1 MCNLKKT
8 ISRPIHRTDS
18 QKQDRCAFLQPS
30 HVWRPDDFPPVI
42 LMLCPSIVLESVCG
56 VENSE
61 AVNEQNEWKIQPSNN
76 VFKQC

>member
-1 MCNLKKT
+1 M
-8 ISRPIHRTDS
+8 
-18 QKQDRCAFLQPS
+18 
-30 HVWRPDDFPPVI
+30 WRPDDFPPVI

>member
-1 MCNLKKT
+1 MLSADLVWNSAYVKSKKKT

-18 QKQDRCAFLQPS
+18 QKQDRCAFLQPL

-61 AVNEQNEWKIQPSNN
+61 AVNEQNE
-76 VFKQC
+76 